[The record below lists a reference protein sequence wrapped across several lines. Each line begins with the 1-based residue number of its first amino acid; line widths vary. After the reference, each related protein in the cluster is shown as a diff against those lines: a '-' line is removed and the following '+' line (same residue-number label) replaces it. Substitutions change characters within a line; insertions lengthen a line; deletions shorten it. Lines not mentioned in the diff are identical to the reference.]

1 MWHRHRSSQSNK
13 KTKRALEGGGGRV
26 GRILKKGGTDCN
38 LEFRTASEIFK
49 KGSF

>member
-13 KTKRALEGGGGRV
+13 KTKRALGGGV

-49 KGSF
+49 KGYF